1 MSYDY
6 DCPVP
11 LFHLISVSR
20 YIFLAKRIE
29 KSLDIMCMFVDSI
42 LYCHYLSFNEASL
55 LRRIFQV

>member
-42 LYCHYLSFNEASL
+42 LYITYLL
-55 LRRIFQV
+55 MRRLY